1 MASFTKVNG
10 TTQPVFAM
18 DVANGS
24 ISGTANIAAQGSVN
38 LAGPGLDFFSLVAN
52 ASIAT
57 GGNVNGYINNTIQA
71 IQSGAGI
78 TGGSAGGTVAL
89 YQVSP
94 AGSQLIFNFAL
105 YPKGAYANTAQ
116 VLAAAVTA
124 NASGGLTT
132 VGWASCASNAVF
144 TTMAA
149 TNTGLPLA

>member
-1 MASFTKVNG
+1 MAQFTKVNG

-24 ISGTANIAAQGSVN
+24 ISGTANVQAQGSVN

-52 ASIAT
+52 ASINS
-57 GGNVNGYINNTIQA
+57 GGNVNGYINATIQA
-71 IQSGAGI
+71 LQSGAGI
-78 TGGSAGGTVAL
+78 TGGSAANIL
-89 YQVSP
+89 
-94 AGSQLIFNFAL
+94 NFAI

-124 NASGGLTT
+124 NSSGGLTA
-132 VGWASCASNAVF
+132 VGWSTCASNAVF

-149 TNTGLPLA
+149 TNSGLPLA